1 MLQEILL
8 INTTE
13 RKKMEQMLYEL
24 FYITMI
30 FALIGFRIFRD

>member
-1 MLQEILL
+1 
-8 INTTE
+8 
-13 RKKMEQMLYEL
+13 MEQMLYEL

>member
-1 MLQEILL
+1 
-8 INTTE
+8 
-13 RKKMEQMLYEL
+13 MLYEL